1 MWRIWLLFDP
11 RRTLVAMA
19 IFVFSMVMLLHFI
32 VLSTDRYA
40 FLWGASKAAP
50 VAAQPAA
57 PK

>member
-11 RRTLVAMA
+11 RRTLIAMA

-32 VLSTDRYA
+32 VLSTERYN
-40 FLWGASKAAP
+40 FLFDAKKSGP
-50 VAAQPAA
+50 VVTQSAA